1 MEIKFT
7 DEELQ
12 LLLEILEE
20 QHRELLHEISRTDH
34 HEFKMLLRTKEKLLE
49 TMLEKLAQNVCV

>member
-1 MEIKFT
+1 MEIKFS

-12 LLLEILEE
+12 LLLEILAE

-34 HEFKMLLRTKEKLLE
+34 HEFKMLLRQKETLLE
-49 TMLEKLAQNVCV
+49 SMLDKLAQNVCV

>member
-1 MEIKFT
+1 MEITFT

-34 HEFKMLLRTKEKLLE
+34 HEFKMLLRNKEKVLE
-49 TMLEKLAQNVCV
+49 CMQGKLAQRAWV

>member
-1 MEIKFT
+1 MEITFT

-12 LLLEILEE
+12 LLLEVLEE

-34 HEFKMLLRTKEKLLE
+34 HEFRMLLRNKEKVLE
-49 TMLEKLAQNVCV
+49 SMLDKLARRVCA